1 MESNLSSMN
10 TVGFAYL
17 HIENNRRDEI
27 LDDLSTAG
35 FHSVLYDLFSLRSPF
50 RFQDDIPE
58 EVFQQIKL
66 LAWIQELVS
75 MFHSKDSIVI
85 SELNNWPNE
94 VFDAN
99 EISLNLPAEYQHYGT
114 KAAFWI
120 FLVEKAGIVRRIDE
134 QWFLSKAAKKSV
146 GKPKMLLQML
156 IEGIGF
162 RMNWSVLD
170 GKAAKE
176 TGQLAFGISLI
187 LLQKYGS
194 NWRDAMFYTNKYFQ
208 FFELAR
214 EESHIDNNQTEV
226 DFIQV
231 YIYRTFY
238 CFAKMFNF
246 IEIEDKETEDGI
258 ITNIRTNAVF
268 QSLFDFRM

>member
-1 MESNLSSMN
+1 MN

-50 RFQDDIPE
+50 RFQDQIADDVFNQIELFVWVE
-58 EVFQQIKL
+58 EVI
-66 LAWIQELVS
+66 
-75 MFHSKDSIVI
+75 SKFESKERIAI
-85 SELNNWPNE
+85 SDFKNWPDA
-94 VFDAN
+94 VFDVS
-99 EISLNLPAEYQHYGT
+99 EIAPNLPDEYQQYEP
-114 KAAFWI
+114 KSAFWI
-120 FLVEKAGIVRRIDE
+120 FLIEKAGIVRNMDG
-134 QWFLSKAAKKSV
+134 QWFLSKAAKKSI
-146 GKPKMLLQML
+146 GNRKALLQML

-176 TGQLAFGISLI
+176 TGQLAFGMSLI
-187 LLQKYGS
+187 LMHKYGTE
-194 NWRDAMFYTNKYFQ
+194 WRDAMFYTNKYFQ

-214 EESHIDNNQTEV
+214 EESHIENSQSEV

-246 IEIEDKETEDGI
+246 IEIEEGKSNEGLT
-258 ITNIRTNAVF
+258 TNIRTTPVF